1 METEETNKN
10 DLIKIKEDAIKIQ
23 IHDLDDTIKS
33 IENENIKSSFVLGF
47 SGVLFGIAFNQLD
60 KLPLL
65 PAIIFVLLLS
75 SAVVISLFNISAKKV
90 KIHINVDEVFVNNN
104 PNDWETYLNYK
115 HLRYREIY
123 ENAKNLLYQKANLT
137 RLSFILLILSSLS
150 LTIIKLFWR

>member
-1 METEETNKN
+1 
-10 DLIKIKEDAIKIQ
+10 
-23 IHDLDDTIKS
+23 
-33 IENENIKSSFVLGF
+33 
-47 SGVLFGIAFNQLD
+47 VLFGIAFNQLD

-90 KIHINVDEVFVNNN
+90 KIHINVDEVFVNNI

-123 ENAKNLLYQKANLT
+123 ENAKKSTLPE
-137 RLSFILLILSSLS
+137 S
-150 LTIIKLFWR
+150 